1 MQKSAKKSQKLCKK
15 ITSKQKKL
23 LAHSEELWY
32 STQAVSYTHLDVYKR
47 QVFHMAETGVAVAID
62 EPISNEAFDKAE
74 LAMDEC
80 PTSAIHSKE
89 D

>member
-1 MQKSAKKSQKLCKK
+1 MRYYVDENCFGCGLC
-15 ITSKQKKL
+15 
-23 LAHSEELWY
+23 EGMCPE
-32 STQAVSYTHLDVYKR
+32 
-47 QVFHMAETGVAVAID
+47 VFHMAETGVAVAID

>member
-1 MQKSAKKSQKLCKK
+1 MRYYVDENCIGCGLC
-15 ITSKQKKL
+15 
-23 LAHSEELWY
+23 EGMCPE
-32 STQAVSYTHLDVYKR
+32 
-47 QVFHMAETGVAVAID
+47 VFHMAETGVAVAID

-74 LAMDEC
+74 QAKDEC

>member
-1 MQKSAKKSQKLCKK
+1 MRNYVDENCIGCGLC
-15 ITSKQKKL
+15 
-23 LAHSEELWY
+23 EGMCPE
-32 STQAVSYTHLDVYKR
+32 
-47 QVFHMAETGVAVAID
+47 VFHMAETGVAVAID

>member
-1 MQKSAKKSQKLCKK
+1 MK
-15 ITSKQKKL
+15 T
-23 LAHSEELWY
+23 
-32 STQAVSYTHLDVYKR
+32 VLDADSVKGC
-47 QVFHMAETGVAVAID
+47 VLKCFTWLKPVAVAID

>member
-1 MQKSAKKSQKLCKK
+1 MGP
-15 ITSKQKKL
+15 
-23 LAHSEELWY
+23 EL
-32 STQAVSYTHLDVYKR
+32 
-47 QVFHMAETGVAVAID
+47 FHMAATVVAVAID
-62 EPISNEAFDKAE
+62 EPISNEAFEKAE

>member
-1 MQKSAKKSQKLCKK
+1 MKGCVP
-15 ITSKQKKL
+15 
-23 LAHSEELWY
+23 E
-32 STQAVSYTHLDVYKR
+32 
-47 QVFHMAETGVAVAID
+47 VFHMAETGVAVAID